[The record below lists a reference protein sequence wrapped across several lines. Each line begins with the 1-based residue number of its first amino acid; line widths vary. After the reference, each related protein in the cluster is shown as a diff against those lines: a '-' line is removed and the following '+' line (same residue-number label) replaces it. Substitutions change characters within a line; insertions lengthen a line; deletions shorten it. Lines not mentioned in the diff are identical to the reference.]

1 MTLLRHFA
9 KWAPKAPSRGL
20 LRDCEIVAKIRCKH
34 YSPYLDAGLDSIQ
47 NCKKVRLSIIIFT
60 IFPARGLVQRY
71 GRVNCTVSGWCM
83 RWCWCSLWPTLRYW
97 HTASRG
103 GAALVT
109 SRHITISI
117 AIPMGGRLPPTQ
129 PCPPPAQTSG
139 AGDNFCSNLVL
150 LCSPPVLNIC
160 GVKKSVWGRRQMWL
174 VGGGRG
180 VLNRNTC

>member
-1 MTLLRHFA
+1 MKAPTSTCTFKTLLRHFA

-129 PCPPPAQTSG
+129 PCPPLPKQVG
-139 AGDNFCSNLVL
+139 LVITF
-150 LCSPPVLNIC
+150 VLIWC
-160 GVKKSVWGRRQMWL
+160 CFVPRQ
-174 VGGGRG
+174 
-180 VLNRNTC
+180 C